1 MNLGP
6 AVNANLLTMSFNRFK
21 MMGKLEIKAVRPAL
35 RRVLSSTFS
44 PFLEKTRQLIR
55 KEILE
60 TTVLPSLLYFG
71 SLEF

>member
-1 MNLGP
+1 
-6 AVNANLLTMSFNRFK
+6 MSFNRFK
-21 MMGKLEIKAVRPAL
+21 VMGELEIEAVRPAL
-35 RRVLSSTFS
+35 RKILSSTSS
-44 PFLEKTRQLIR
+44 PFLEKTRRLIR